1 MPNVLIRHYPKVLKS
16 AVSVI
21 ESGKS
26 IINTVVEVKL
36 IA

>member
-1 MPNVLIRHYPKVLKS
+1 MSNVFIRHYSKVLKS

-26 IINTVVEVKL
+26 IIKTAVEVKL